1 MLGSLLS
8 VHPEWMFGKLTCQ
21 LYISWRSQTAN
32 CSIITLMFI
41 ALDRCAVSQLYMSV
55 GIA

>member
-21 LYISWRSQTAN
+21 MYISWRSQTAN